1 MITLLYTL
9 VNVAAMPVQTGW
21 ITLTHSQVKTS
32 PRTLMATCI
41 GVRTTPTMTAKATCA
56 ASTMPAQT
64 AWMTPQ
70 AAWNAAVMPAQTVWM
85 TPQAA
90 WKTPVM
96 AAHPA
101 WI

>member
-41 GVRTTPTMTAKATCA
+41 GVRTTPTMTAKAICA
-56 ASTMPAQT
+56 ASTMPFQT
-64 AWMTPQ
+64 A
-70 AAWNAAVMPAQTVWM
+70 WM